1 MRLIAQAEAA
11 ECGLA
16 CLGMIAA
23 HQGLKISLA
32 ELRRRFPTSLRG
44 AALNDLIDAASQL
57 GLIARPLRL
66 ELEELSDVRF
76 PVLAHWDMK
85 HFVVIRRRVR
95 SGYQVFDPALGVRA
109 FSDAE
114 LSRRLSGIVVEF
126 DRAEGFSSL
135 DRSARLRLRDF
146 WKDQPGVVAAFGQ
159 LLGLSLVLQVVGI
172 ASPLYV
178 QFVVDEVLIKRDV
191 ELLSALALGFG
202 LILVLQLVL
211 NGLRA
216 LVLLYSGNQLAVNL
230 TGAIMRRLLRL
241 PLGYFEKRHQGDVLS
256 RIGSLNPVREFLTRG
271 IVEALLNGVTVLVT
285 LVVMSCYDLLL
296 TAIVI
301 TSLLIYGVIKTVT
314 LPYLKRLSQEQ
325 IQAAADENSHV
336 IESLST
342 IQATK
347 LGNLEARRE
356 RLWHRLFMRTVNTS
370 VVVERLRIGLSLGNT
385 CVSGVEQILVV
396 FVGAWLVI
404 DGGMTIGALYAF
416 LAFKSQFA
424 DGARGLI
431 EQLIGYRLLRV
442 HLDRLEDIL
451 LEEPEPTE
459 DHRLRSP
466 RPIVDG
472 ISLQGA
478 SFRYGTGDA
487 WVLREVDLN
496 FANGELI
503 VVLGASG
510 SGKSTLVK
518 LLLGLLE
525 PNRGC
530 VRVDGMDLERYGR
543 DLLRR
548 STGVVMQNDQLFTG
562 TVVEN
567 ISAFDASPD
576 LERVREA
583 ARDARMDDDIA
594 AMRLGYDSLIGDRGT
609 SLSGGQRQRLLLARA
624 LYTDPEVMVLDE
636 GTANLSSEV
645 EQEIF
650 AMLRARRGI
659 RVVVTH
665 RVELVEHADSVVL
678 FDPDRGVRQFSRDA
692 FLAEYVHERAAV
704 EDIPATPV
712 PAH

>member
-1 MRLIAQAEAA
+1 
-11 ECGLA
+11 
-16 CLGMIAA
+16 MIAA

-32 ELRRRFPTSLRG
+32 ELRRRFPMSLRG
-44 AALNDLIDAASQL
+44 AALGDLIDAASQL

-66 ELEELSDVRF
+66 ELAELSKVRF
-76 PVLAHWDMK
+76 PVLAHWDLK

-95 SGYQVFDPALGVRA
+95 SGYQVFDPALGVRT
-109 FSDAE
+109 FSDQE

-126 DRAEGFSSL
+126 DRAEGFSAL
-135 DRSARLRLRDF
+135 DASARLRIRDF
-146 WKDQPGVVAAFGQ
+146 WKDQPGVVAAFCQ
-159 LLGLSLVLQVVGI
+159 LLGLSLVLQLVGI

-191 ELLSALALGFG
+191 ELLGALALGFG
-202 LILVLQLVL
+202 MILVVQLVL
-211 NGLRA
+211 NALRA

-241 PLGYFEKRHQGDVLS
+241 PLAYFEKRHQGDVLS
-256 RIGSLNPVREFLTRG
+256 RIGSLSPIREFLTRG
-271 IVEALLNGVTVLVT
+271 IVEALLNGVAVLVT
-285 LVVMSCYDLLL
+285 LVVMLCYDLLL

-301 TSLLIYGVIKTVT
+301 TSLLIYGVIKTAT

-336 IESLST
+336 IESLAT

-347 LGNLEARRE
+347 LGNLEVRRE
-356 RLWHRLFMRTVNTS
+356 RLWHRLFMRTVNAA
-370 VVVERLRIGLSLGNT
+370 VVIERLRIGLSLSIAGLG
-385 CVSGVEQILVV
+385 GVEQILVV
-396 FVGAWLVI
+396 FVGAGLVI
-404 DGGMTIGALYAF
+404 DGSMTIGALYAF

-431 EQLIGYRLLRV
+431 EQLIGYRLLQV

-451 LEEPEPTE
+451 LEEPEATE

-466 RPIVDG
+466 RAIADG
-472 ISLQGA
+472 INLHGV

-496 FANGELI
+496 FANGELT

-510 SGKSTLVK
+510 TGKSTLVK
-518 LLLGLLE
+518 LLLGLLD
-525 PNRGC
+525 PVRGS
-530 VRVDGMDLERYGR
+530 VRIDGMELQDYGR

-548 STGVVMQNDQLFTG
+548 GSGVVMQNDQLFTG
-562 TVVEN
+562 TVAEN
-567 ISAFDASPD
+567 IASFEPGAD
-576 LERVREA
+576 LGRVRQA
-583 ARDARMDDDIA
+583 ARCACIDSDIET
-594 AMRLGYDSLIGDRGT
+594 MRLGYNSLIGDRGA

-624 LYTDPEVMVLDE
+624 LYTDPEVIVLDE
-636 GTANLSSEV
+636 GTANLPPDV

-650 AMLRARRGI
+650 SMLRARPGV

-665 RVELVEHADSVVL
+665 RLELVEYADSVVL
-678 FDPDRGVRQFSRDA
+678 FDVDHGVQQFRRDA
-692 FLAEYVHERAAV
+692 FMSKYLPAQGERD
-704 EDIPATPV
+704 DIRSATV

>member
-1 MRLIAQAEAA
+1 MQQAEAA

-44 AALNDLIDAASQL
+44 AALNDLVDAASQL

-66 ELEELSDVRF
+66 ELEELADVRF
-76 PVLAHWDMK
+76 PVLAHWDLK
-85 HFVVIRRRVR
+85 HFVVIRGRVR
-95 SGYQVFDPALGVRA
+95 SGYKVFDPALGVRT
-109 FSDAE
+109 FSDEE
-114 LSRRLSGIVVEF
+114 LSRRLSGVVVEF
-126 DRAEGFSSL
+126 DRAEGFSTL
-135 DRSARLRLRDF
+135 DASARLRMRDF
-146 WKDQPGVVAAFGQ
+146 WKDQPGVGTAFGQ
-159 LLGLSLVLQVVGI
+159 LLGLSLLLQLVGI

-191 ELLSALALGFG
+191 ELLSGLALGFG
-202 LILVLQLVL
+202 MILVVQLVL
-211 NGLRA
+211 KALRA

-256 RIGSLNPVREFLTRG
+256 RIGSLTPVREFLTRG
-271 IVEALLNGVTVLVT
+271 IVEALLNGVTVVIT
-285 LVVMSCYDLLL
+285 LVVMLCYDLLL
-296 TAIVI
+296 TGIVI
-301 TSLLIYGVIKTVT
+301 GSLLIYGVIKTVT

-325 IQAAADENSHV
+325 IHAAADENSHV
-336 IESLST
+336 IESLAT

-356 RLWHRLFMRTVNTS
+356 RLWHRLFMRTVNAS
-370 VVVERLRIGLSLGNT
+370 VVVERLRIGLSLGNMG
-385 CVSGVEQILVV
+385 VSGVEQILVV
-396 FVGAWLVI
+396 FLGAGLVI
-404 DGGMTIGALYAF
+404 DGALTIGALYAF

-431 EQLIGYRLLRV
+431 EQLIGYRLLRI

-451 LEEPEPTE
+451 LEEPEATE
-459 DHRLRSP
+459 YHRLRSP
-466 RPIVDG
+466 RAIVDG
-472 ISLQGA
+472 ISLHGV
-478 SFRYGTGDA
+478 SFRYGSGET
-487 WVLREVDLN
+487 WVLRDVDLN
-496 FANGELI
+496 FANGQLI

-510 SGKSTLVK
+510 TGKSTLVK

-525 PNRGC
+525 PVRGS
-530 VRVDGMDLERYGR
+530 VRIDGMDLERYGR

-562 TVVEN
+562 TVGEN
-567 ISAFDASPD
+567 ISAFDTSPD

-583 ARDARMDDDIA
+583 ARRARIDMEVE
-594 AMRLGYDSLIGDRGT
+594 AMRLGYNSLIGDRGA

-624 LYTDPEVMVLDE
+624 LYTNPDVIVLDE
-636 GTANLSSEV
+636 GTANLPPDV

-650 AMLRARRGI
+650 RMLRARRGI
-659 RVVVTH
+659 RVLVTH
-665 RVELVEHADSVVL
+665 RLELVKHADSVVL
-678 FDPDRGVRQFSRDA
+678 FDLDHGVQQFSRDA
-692 FLAEYVHERAAV
+692 FLSKHVHARAAV
-704 EDIPATPV
+704 EDIPSTPI

>member
-1 MRLIAQAEAA
+1 MRLMQQAEAA

-44 AALNDLIDAASQL
+44 AALDDLVDAASQL

-66 ELEELSDVRF
+66 ELEELADVRF
-76 PVLAHWDMK
+76 PVLAHWDLK

-95 SGYQVFDPALGVRA
+95 AGYRVFDPALGVRT
-109 FSDAE
+109 FSDEE
-114 LSRRLSGIVVEF
+114 LSRRLSGVVVEF
-126 DRAEGFSSL
+126 DRAEGFSTL
-135 DRSARLRLRDF
+135 DASARLRMRDF
-146 WKDQPGVVAAFGQ
+146 WKDQPGVGTAFGQ
-159 LLGLSLVLQVVGI
+159 LLGLSMLLQFVGI

-191 ELLSALALGFG
+191 ELLSGLALGFG
-202 LILVLQLVL
+202 MILVVQLVL
-211 NGLRA
+211 KGLRA

-241 PLGYFEKRHQGDVLS
+241 PLAYFEKRHQGDVLS
-256 RIGSLNPVREFLTRG
+256 RIGSLSPIREFLTRG
-271 IVEALLNGVTVLVT
+271 IVEALLNSVTVLIT
-285 LVVMSCYDLLL
+285 LIVMLCYDLLL

-301 TSLLIYGVIKTVT
+301 GSLLIYGVIKTVT

-325 IQAAADENSHV
+325 IHAAADENSHV
-336 IESLST
+336 IESLAT

-356 RLWHRLFMRTVNTS
+356 RLWHGLFMRTVNAS
-370 VVVERLRIGLSLGNT
+370 VLVERLRIGLTLGNAG
-385 CVSGVEQILVV
+385 VSGVEQILVV
-396 FVGAWLVI
+396 FLGAGLVI
-404 DGGMTIGALYAF
+404 DGSLTIGALYAF

-451 LEEPEPTE
+451 LEEPEATE

-466 RPIVDG
+466 RAIVDG
-472 ISLQGA
+472 ISLHGV
-478 SFRYGTGDA
+478 SFQYGSGDA
-487 WVLREVDLN
+487 WVLRDVDLN
-496 FANGELI
+496 FANDQLI
-503 VVLGASG
+503 VVLGGSG
-510 SGKSTLVK
+510 TGKSTLVK

-525 PNRGC
+525 PVRGS
-530 VRVDGMDLERYGR
+530 VRIDGMDLERYGR

-562 TVVEN
+562 TVGEN
-567 ISAFDASPD
+567 ISAFDTSPD

-583 ARDARMDDDIA
+583 ARRARIDTEIE
-594 AMRLGYDSLIGDRGT
+594 AMRLGYNSLIGDRGA

-624 LYTDPEVMVLDE
+624 LYSDPDVIVLDE
-636 GTANLSSEV
+636 GTANLPPDV
-645 EQEIF
+645 ELEIF
-650 AMLRARRGI
+650 GMLRARRGI
-659 RVVVTH
+659 RVLVTH
-665 RVELVEHADSVVL
+665 RLELVEHADSVVL
-678 FDPDRGVRQFSRDA
+678 FDIDRGVQQFSRDD
-692 FLAEYVHERAAV
+692 FLSKHAHAQAAV

>member
-1 MRLIAQAEAA
+1 MRLMQQAEAA

-44 AALNDLIDAASQL
+44 AALNDLVDAASQL

-66 ELEELSDVRF
+66 ELEELANVRF
-76 PVLAHWDMK
+76 PVLAHWDLK

-95 SGYQVFDPALGVRA
+95 SGYQVFDPALGVRT
-109 FSDAE
+109 FSDEE
-114 LSRRLSGIVVEF
+114 LSRRLSGVVVEF
-126 DRAEGFSSL
+126 DRAEGFSTL
-135 DRSARLRLRDF
+135 DASARLRMRDF
-146 WKDQPGVVAAFGQ
+146 WKDQPGVGAAFGQ
-159 LLGLSLVLQVVGI
+159 LLGLSLLLQLVGI

-191 ELLSALALGFG
+191 ELLSGLALGFG
-202 LILVLQLVL
+202 MILVVQLVL
-211 NGLRA
+211 KALRA

-256 RIGSLNPVREFLTRG
+256 RIGSLTPVREFLTRG
-271 IVEALLNGVTVLVT
+271 IVEALLNSVTVVIT
-285 LVVMSCYDLLL
+285 LVVMLCYDLLL
-296 TAIVI
+296 TGIVI
-301 TSLLIYGVIKTVT
+301 GSLLIYGVIKTVT

-325 IQAAADENSHV
+325 IHAAADENSHV
-336 IESLST
+336 IESLAT

-356 RLWHRLFMRTVNTS
+356 RLWHRLFMRTVNAS
-370 VVVERLRIGLSLGNT
+370 VVVERLRIGLSLGNMG
-385 CVSGVEQILVV
+385 VSGVEQILVV
-396 FVGAWLVI
+396 FLGAGLVI
-404 DGGMTIGALYAF
+404 DGALTIGALYAF

-431 EQLIGYRLLRV
+431 EQLIGYRLLRI

-451 LEEPEPTE
+451 LEEPEATE
-459 DHRLRSP
+459 YHRLRSP
-466 RPIVDG
+466 RAIVDG
-472 ISLQGA
+472 ISLHGV
-478 SFRYGTGDA
+478 SFRYGSGET
-487 WVLREVDLN
+487 WVLRDVDLN
-496 FANGELI
+496 FANGQLI

-510 SGKSTLVK
+510 TGKSTLVK

-525 PNRGC
+525 PVRGS
-530 VRVDGMDLERYGR
+530 VRIDGMDLERYGR

-562 TVVEN
+562 TVGEN

-583 ARDARMDDDIA
+583 ARRARIDMEID
-594 AMRLGYDSLIGDRGT
+594 AMRLGYNSLIGDRGA

-624 LYTDPEVMVLDE
+624 LYTNPDVIVLDE
-636 GTANLSSEV
+636 GTANLPPDV

-650 AMLRARRGI
+650 RMLRARRGI
-659 RVVVTH
+659 RVLVTH
-665 RVELVEHADSVVL
+665 RLELVEHADSVVL
-678 FDPDRGVRQFSRDA
+678 FDLDHGVQQFSRDA
-692 FLAEYVHERAAV
+692 FLSKHVHARAAV

>member
-1 MRLIAQAEAA
+1 MRLMQQAEAA

-23 HQGLKISLA
+23 HQGLNISLA

-44 AALNDLIDAASQL
+44 AALSDLVDAASQL

-76 PVLAHWDMK
+76 PVLAHWDLK
-85 HFVVIRRRVR
+85 HFVVIRKRVR
-95 SGYQVFDPALGVRA
+95 SGYQVFDPALGVRT
-109 FSDAE
+109 FSDE
-114 LSRRLSGIVVEF
+114 EMSRRLSGIVVEF
-126 DRAEGFSSL
+126 DRAEGFSTL
-135 DRSARLRLRDF
+135 DTSARLRIRDF
-146 WKDQPGVVAAFGQ
+146 WKDQPGVRSAFGQ
-159 LLGLSLVLQVVGI
+159 LLGLSLLLQLVGI

-191 ELLSALALGFG
+191 ELLGGLAVGFG
-202 LILVLQLVL
+202 MILVVQLVLQA
-211 NGLRA
+211 LRA

-230 TGAIMRRLLRL
+230 TGAVMRRLLRL

-256 RIGSLNPVREFLTRG
+256 RISSLGPIREFLTRG

-285 LVVMSCYDLLL
+285 LAVMLCYDLQL
-296 TAIVI
+296 TGIVA

-314 LPYLKRLSQEQ
+314 LPYLKRLSEEQ

-336 IESLST
+336 IESLAT

-356 RLWHRLFMRTVNTS
+356 RHWHRLFMRTVNAA
-370 VVVERLRIGLSLGNT
+370 VAVERLRIAMSLGN
-385 CVSGVEQILVV
+385 SGLGGAERILVV
-396 FVGAWLVI
+396 FLGAGLVI
-404 DGGMTIGALYAF
+404 DGSMTIGALYAF

-431 EQLIGYRLLRV
+431 EQVIGYRLLRV
-442 HLDRLEDIL
+442 SLDRLEDIL
-451 LEEPEPTE
+451 LEEPEATE
-459 DHRLRSP
+459 YHRLRSP
-466 RPIVDG
+466 RAIVDG
-472 ISLQGA
+472 IVLHGV

-487 WVLREVDLN
+487 WVLRDVDLN
-496 FANGELI
+496 FATDELT
-503 VVLGASG
+503 VVIGASG
-510 SGKSTLVK
+510 TGKSTLVK
-518 LLLGLLE
+518 LLLGLLD
-525 PNRGC
+525 PVRGSI
-530 VRVDGMDLERYGR
+530 RIDGMDLDHYGR

-548 STGVVMQNDQLFTG
+548 NTGVVMQNDQLFTG

-567 ISAFDASPD
+567 ISSFDASPD

-583 ARDARMDDDIA
+583 ARGARIEADID
-594 AMRLGYDSLIGDRGT
+594 AMRLGYNSLIGDRGA

-624 LYTDPEVMVLDE
+624 LYTEPDVIVLDE
-636 GTANLSSEV
+636 GTANLPPDV

-650 AMLRARRGI
+650 GMLRARRGL
-659 RVVVTH
+659 RVVITH
-665 RVELVEHADSVVL
+665 RFELVEHADSVVL
-678 FDPDRGVRQFSRDA
+678 FDIDHGVQQFSRDV
-692 FLAEYVHERAAV
+692 FLSKHARPRPTVD
-704 EDIPATPV
+704 DIPPAPV

>member
-1 MRLIAQAEAA
+1 MRLIQQAEAA

-44 AALNDLIDAASQL
+44 AALDHLIDAAAQL

-66 ELEELSDVRF
+66 ELEELADVRL
-76 PVLAHWDMK
+76 PVLAHWDLK

-95 SGYQVFDPALGVRA
+95 SGYQVFDPALGVRT
-109 FSDAE
+109 FSDEE

-135 DRSARLRLRDF
+135 DGSARLRLRDF
-146 WKDQPGVVAAFGQ
+146 WKDQPGVTAAFGQ
-159 LLGLSLVLQVVGI
+159 LLGLSLLLQLVGI

-191 ELLSALALGFG
+191 ELLGALALGFG
-202 LILVLQLVL
+202 MILVLQLVL
-211 NGLRA
+211 NALRA

-241 PLGYFEKRHQGDVLS
+241 PLDYFEKRHQGDVLS
-256 RIGSLNPVREFLTRG
+256 RIGSLSPIREFLTRG

-285 LVVMSCYDLLL
+285 LAVMLCYDLLL
-296 TAIVI
+296 TAIV
-301 TSLLIYGVIKTVT
+301 TASLLIYGVIKTAT
-314 LPYLKRLSQEQ
+314 LPYLKRLNQEQ

-336 IESLST
+336 IESLAT

-347 LGNLEARRE
+347 LGNLETRRE
-356 RLWHRLFMRTVNTS
+356 RLWHRLFLRTVNAS
-370 VVVERLRIGLSLGNT
+370 VVVERLRIGLNLGNT
-385 CVSGVEQILVV
+385 GVSGVEQILVV
-396 FVGAWLVI
+396 FVGAKLVI

-424 DGARGLI
+424 SGARGLI
-431 EQLIGYRLLRV
+431 EQMIGYRLLQV

-451 LEEPEPTE
+451 LEEPEATE
-459 DHRLRSP
+459 HHRLRSP
-466 RPIVDG
+466 RSIVAG
-472 ISLQGA
+472 ISLRSV

-487 WVLREVDLN
+487 WVLRGIDLN

-510 SGKSTLVK
+510 SGKSTLVR

-525 PNRGC
+525 PVRGS
-530 VRVDGMDLERYGR
+530 VLIDGMDLEQYGR

-567 ISAFDASPD
+567 ISAFDPNPD
-576 LERVREA
+576 LERVEEA
-583 ARDARMDDDIA
+583 ARGACIDNDIA

-624 LYTDPEVMVLDE
+624 LYADPEVIVLDE
-636 GTANLSSEV
+636 GTANLSPDV

-650 AMLRARRGI
+650 SMLRARRGI
-659 RVVVTH
+659 RLVVTH
-665 RVELVEHADSVVL
+665 RAELVEHADSVVL
-678 FDPDRGVRQFSRDA
+678 FDDDHGVQQFTRDA
-692 FLAEYVHERAAV
+692 FVAKHLHALPAV
-704 EDIPATPV
+704 DDSQPV
-712 PAH
+712 VI